1 MNDYVTTIRRMDNYP
16 EKKWIMFIIEF
27 EELLNRY
34 DLNGWIE
41 C

>member
-1 MNDYVTTIRRMDNYP
+1 MDYVTTIRKGSGYP
-16 EKKWIMFIIEF
+16 EKQWVTFMIEF

-34 DLNGWIE
+34 DLQGWIE